1 MISWRLNR
9 LSEPQVLPVTVA
21 EAKAHLRID
30 HNDDDSLI
38 ETIIQ
43 AAAGQIDG
51 PYGAGL
57 ILSPQDW
64 ELSLDGFPSLIE
76 LPLWPVTAIKVI
88 EYTDADGDLQIL
100 DPSVYVFDL
109 SSNPAR
115 IARDYNKQWPIVRR
129 VLSNVRIE
137 FTAGFDTVPAD
148 LKQALL
154 LLIGHWYENRDA
166 AIIGTIAADT
176 PFAFNAIIDRY
187 RVGAFG

>member
-9 LSEPQVLPVTVA
+9 LTEPQVLPVTLE
-21 EAKAHLRID
+21 EAKGHLRVD
-30 HNDDDSLI
+30 HSDDDGLI
-38 ETIIQ
+38 ETIIE
-43 AAAGQIDG
+43 AAAGQING

-57 ILSPQDW
+57 VLSPQDW
-64 ELSLDGFPSLIE
+64 ELSLDGFPCLIE
-76 LPLWPVTAIKVI
+76 LPLWPVSAIKSI
-88 EYTDADGDLQIL
+88 QYTDQAGDIQTL
-100 DPSVYVFDL
+100 DPSVYVSDL

-115 IARDYNKQWPIVRR
+115 IARDYNKQWPLVRS
-129 VLSNVRIE
+129 VLANVRIE

-166 AIIGTIAADT
+166 AIIGTIATDT
-176 PFAFNAIIDRY
+176 PFAFNAIVDRY